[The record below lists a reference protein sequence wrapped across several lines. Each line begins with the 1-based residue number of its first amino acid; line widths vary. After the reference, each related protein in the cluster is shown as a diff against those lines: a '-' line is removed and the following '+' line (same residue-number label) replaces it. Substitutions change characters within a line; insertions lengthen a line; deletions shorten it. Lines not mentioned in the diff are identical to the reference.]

1 MVNLF
6 NNIKTSIRRGINTFK
21 NSASTGFRNV
31 VNVFK
36 NDPIDFMNRV
46 VGIIKDVKEHNYS
59 GVMNEVS
66 SMLNSEFS
74 TEGRHFI
81 SQARDRFLRGI
92 H

>member
-6 NNIKTSIRRGINTFK
+6 NNIRNTLKSSINTLK

-46 VGIIKDVKEHNYS
+46 VGIIKDVKDHNYS
-59 GVMNEVS
+59 GVLNEVS
-66 SMLNSEFS
+66 SILNSDFS
-74 TEGRHFI
+74 TEGKHYR
-81 SQARDRFLRGI
+81 
-92 H
+92 

>member
-6 NNIKTSIRRGINTFK
+6 NNIRRGINTFK

-46 VGIIKDVKEHNYS
+46 LGIIKDVKEHNCS
-59 GVMNEVS
+59 GVMNEVT
-66 SMLNSEFS
+66 SMLNSNFS
-74 TEGRHFI
+74 TEGRHFR